1 MWEDKYEID
10 DIIEVNY
17 GYKKIFRYIFLSS
30 NNSESSLIVMQDAQ
44 SNQTTMPLEAK
55 YLKSLK
61 SNLLSL
67 NCKEVS
73 RIAKNRH

>member
-44 SNQTTMPLEAK
+44 SN
-55 YLKSLK
+55 LKTKPVESKNLIAFKTRISTFNCETVLQISK
-61 SNLLSL
+61 S
-67 NCKEVS
+67 K
-73 RIAKNRH
+73 H